1 MDRLALLRR
10 SAFAL
15 AVGLCLPALVALP
28 AVAAPSAADAK
39 AAAADQDWEKAAEAW
54 AGVLQAKAGDR
65 EATLGLGTAVHEG
78 RVFAYLAD
86 ADRAAR
92 ALTQKDEKD
101 GEAWELRGELALL
114 STEAP
119 GAGST
124 AKMAYAD
131 AEEHFGRALEANAD
145 LEGAA
150 VGVARVH
157 FLMGRTQEAL
167 DALGAYL
174 GRNTKTQAKALFWQ
188 GEIRYRQALAA
199 HREAGG
205 AYPVQGQAR
214 QLFEQARGS
223 FMASTKADPSRV
235 VAWVELGYTCQYLQD
250 VDGAAEAYE
259 AAARLAPQNDAALK
273 GLAVVLTYDRPRY
286 VATLEKILQAKP
298 KHAMAAWYLAQ
309 VRLQD
314 GDTKKALAALQI
326 AAENLRNPAAAWVQM
341 GDVELKAGNR
351 AGAEKA
357 WKKALEVDPANELA
371 AFHLETPLRE
381 GGMQKAASSVAGAKE
396 LIADYEKLLKLAPR
410 NTLLLNNLAFILR
423 EAHAQ
428 HKGDSSWKPI
438 LEASRDMYVRA
449 ADIVGEY
456 TAQYEGM
463 AMTERLSRAQVISD
477 TGLMFQFYPEIQ
489 DLERAER
496 YYLSALDWSDNGY
509 FDAYNNLVQIWNKAE
524 RWDDLYD
531 LADVAAESLL
541 TNEGAPHPGRGSA
554 RALADRLVKEK
565 KVDR

>member
-1 MDRLALLRR
+1 MYRPALLSRLAPALV
-10 SAFAL
+10 L
-15 AVGLCLPALVALP
+15 AVGCAALL
-28 AVAAPSAADAK
+28 AAPVQAAPGAAEAK
-39 AAAADQDWEKAAEAW
+39 AAAADQDWEKAAQAW

-65 EATLGLGTAVHEG
+65 EAALGLGRAVHEG
-78 RVFAYLAD
+78 RVFAHLAD

-92 ALTQKDEKD
+92 ALTQKDEND
-101 GEAWELRGELALL
+101 AEAWELRGELALL
-114 STEAP
+114 LAESP

-124 AKMAYAD
+124 AKMSYAD
-131 AEEHFGRALEANAD
+131 AEEHFGRALEADAN

-150 VGVARVH
+150 VGLARVH

-167 DALGAYL
+167 DALGSYL

-205 AYPVQGQAR
+205 AYPVQGEAR

-223 FMASTKADPSRV
+223 FMASTKADPTRV
-235 VAWVELGYTCQYLQD
+235 VAWIELGYTCQYLQD

-259 AAARLAPQNDAALK
+259 AAARLAPQNDAPLK
-273 GLAVVLTYDRPRY
+273 GLSVVLTYDRPRY
-286 VATLEKILQAKP
+286 VAALERILQAKP
-298 KHAMAAWYLAQ
+298 KHAMAGWFLAQ
-309 VRLQD
+309 EKAAA
-314 GDTKKALAALQI
+314 GDTKGAIAAMQI
-326 AAENLRNPAAAWVQM
+326 AAANLRNPAAAWVQV
-341 GDVELKAGNR
+341 GDLELKGGNR

-357 WKKALEVDPANELA
+357 WTKALEVDPGNELA

-381 GGMQKAASSVAGAKE
+381 GGMQRAASSVKSAKE

-428 HKGDSSWKPI
+428 HKGDASWKPI

-449 ADIVGEY
+449 SEIVGEY
-456 TAQYEGM
+456 SAQYEGM

-489 DLERAER
+489 DLARAER
-496 YYLSALDWSDNGY
+496 YYLAALDWSDNGY
-509 FDAYNNLVQIWNKAE
+509 FDAYNNLVQMWAKAE
-524 RWDDLYD
+524 RWDELYD

-541 TNEGAPHPGRGSA
+541 TNEGAPHPGRGPA